1 MRYALGI
8 RKRQTLSGDATVSVM
23 PPQRIAKHPLTFALA
38 IMVFFI
44 THACIARIIVISQ
57 PDASY
62 LARTRLL
69 PITADDFTA
78 VSSLTDETQT
88 VLFGTPMEA
97 RTVASTWLTWGSPP
111 DTEGDSP
118 RVLWSTEDVTTAML
132 TYTLPSRIVGFEVE
146 PDFLGIR
153 SIMVIFFSGATPLD
167 TLSLDVDGFAGAKLF
182 AIESTSA
189 LITRVTIDSEAD
201 FAIAQ
206 LRYGLA
212 LSEPGSLQ
220 LLGVAMLLVAFV
232 FRNKPHRGDLYR
244 CPDRFAATL
253 CSKRLA
259 SITCRS
265 CVPSEIVSTPS

>member
-1 MRYALGI
+1 MRYALDI
-8 RKRQTLSGDATVSVM
+8 RKEQTLSGDATVCDM
-23 PPQRIAKHPLTFALA
+23 PPRRIAKHPLTFALA
-38 IMVFFI
+38 IMVFFV
-44 THACIARIIVISQ
+44 THACIASIIVISQ

-78 VSSLTDETQT
+78 VSSLTDGTQT
-88 VLFGTPMEA
+88 VLLGTPMEA
-97 RTVASTWLTWGSPP
+97 RTVPSTWLTWASPP
-111 DTEGDSP
+111 DTESDSP
-118 RVLWSTEDVTTAML
+118 RVLWSTEDVTTATL

-153 SIMVIFFSGATPLD
+153 SIMVSFFSGATPLD

-189 LITRVTIDSEAD
+189 LITRVTVDSEAD
-201 FAIAQ
+201 FAMAQ

-220 LLGVAMLLVAFV
+220 LFGVAMLLVAFV
-232 FRNKPHRGDLYR
+232 FRNKPHRG
-244 CPDRFAATL
+244 
-253 CSKRLA
+253 
-259 SITCRS
+259 
-265 CVPSEIVSTPS
+265 